1 MYPVQVALGVHCLLA
16 LKFTNFG
23 ETMRFKATSF
33 SVLVLNAKGG
43 EIKAKETGST
53 TTCVFQK
60 VLWFELV
67 FFITAL
73 FAAKRSPLIAKLFS
87 YGGEI
92 FLVRRW
98 GVWYLNKTSL

>member
-1 MYPVQVALGVHCLLA
+1 MVDLDKGKGFYYITISMYLVQVALGVHCLLA
-16 LKFTNFG
+16 LKFTIFG
-23 ETMRFKATSF
+23 EAMRFKATSF

-67 FFITAL
+67 FL
-73 FAAKRSPLIAKLFS
+73 SKPS
-87 YGGEI
+87 
-92 FLVRRW
+92 
-98 GVWYLNKTSL
+98 